1 MAEIGPAEVDERKQ
15 LLDAHEAHY
24 GGRDITAWKDPR
36 KVIAPNTERD
46 DMAYALAGVWQAATI
61 LRILD
66 MRPSELSKLSLMDL
80 GCGTGKV
87 TRPLQMFVGA
97 AEGWDVKPE
106 CIELARQET
115 ARCPFRGERWPPE
128 FYDLLPDKPYD
139 IVTCTD
145 VIPGLGLIAVAQLCG
160 IVGRLSQPGTRF
172 VANVLNFRE
181 QTISLMLAEYGFRL
195 ARPKVTRE
203 PLNRQGFYLWVREC
217 EANC

>member
-1 MAEIGPAEVDERKQ
+1 MAEIGPAEVDERKR

-24 GGRDITAWKDPR
+24 GGRNIIAWAEPR
-36 KVIAPNTERD
+36 KMIAPKAALHD
-46 DMAYALAGVWQAATI
+46 LVYATGGAWQAAEI
-61 LRILD
+61 LRLLNE
-66 MRPSELSKLSLMDL
+66 RPSELSKLSLMDL

-106 CIELARQET
+106 CVDLARQET
-115 ARCPFRGERWPPE
+115 ARCPFHGERWPPE

-160 IVGRLSQPGTRF
+160 IVGRLSQLGTRF
-172 VANVLNFRE
+172 VANILNFRE